1 MPQLPRPGR
10 PSRPIRP
17 RRPGR
22 PGRMT
27 GSSRALRNPGP
38 VRIVVLGDLL
48 LDVVLAPERPPETGT
63 DVPGRVALVQG
74 GSAANTARWLS
85 RLGARS
91 SLIAAVGRDPIGRTL
106 VEAVRSDGVVGHISR
121 VTGARTGRFGVLV
134 VSGGERSFVTER
146 GAADQL

>member
-1 MPQLPRPGR
+1 MPKLPHPGR
-10 PSRPIRP
+10 PSRPRRSP
-17 RRPGR
+17 RSGR
-22 PGRMT
+22 RSRGG
-27 GSSRALRNPGP
+27 GS
-38 VRIVVLGDLL
+38 VRIVVLGDLM
-48 LDVVLAPERPPETGT
+48 LDVVVTPVRPPESGT
-63 DVPGRVALVQG
+63 DVPGRIALVQG

-85 RLGARS
+85 RLGART
-91 SLIAAVGRDPIGRTL
+91 SLIAAVGRDGVGRTL